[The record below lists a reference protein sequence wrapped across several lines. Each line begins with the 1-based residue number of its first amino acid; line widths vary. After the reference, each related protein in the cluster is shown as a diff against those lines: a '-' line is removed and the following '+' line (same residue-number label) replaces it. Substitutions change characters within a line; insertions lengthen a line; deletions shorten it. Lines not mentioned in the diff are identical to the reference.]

1 MTSLNVCPTC
11 MRSFSRPSTLI
22 RHIQMMRCIPPYT
35 EEVEHDNNE
44 YMETSTSSS
53 GDSHD
58 VSHAERNED
67 NQETSSHTPTLGCML
82 VPILHGLTHTQ
93 LLIED
98 LGSPGKFNGSCLE
111 SMLKEF
117 IKPPG
122 PRTRKFHA

>member
-1 MTSLNVCPTC
+1 MSSLNVCPTC
-11 MRSFSRPSTLI
+11 MRSFSRQSILI
-22 RHIQMMRCIPPYT
+22 THIQMTTCIPPYT
-35 EEVEHDNNE
+35 EKVVQDNNE
-44 YMETSTSSS
+44 VMQSSTSSS
-53 GDSHD
+53 GDRYD
-58 VSHAERNED
+58 VSHDKRNKD
-67 NQETSSHTPTLGCML
+67 NQETSSPTFGCRL